1 MLNLAKYIQA
11 VVLGAAVTVGVLSL
25 TAHAGIA
32 AEFNLAVGYH
42 INSSPGTAAQTFVKE
57 LNLRTPRTKVR
68 IVASG
73 AMAREHEI
81 PAALTNGVIDLA
93 VAVWSVPKTIP
104 EFGVFDIPFLF
115 KDRNHLKNAA
125 DVMLPAVLN
134 SISERNGFIV
144 LGVFDFG
151 RRHIASTS
159 NPIRG
164 AEDLKGMRVR
174 TYGLKWTAAM
184 FKSYGSVPVALPIGE
199 VYEALNRGVIEA
211 QETSLASMVS
221 LRTYRAT
228 KYLSLTD
235 HSFNPGYLLMSMRA
249 WNKLSRT
256 EKRNFR
262 EAAQATTA
270 SVFAAT
276 ERTEQKAL
284 NTVSSTGI
292 KINKVPWER
301 FAKTSYRVYDWFAR
315 EVPSGSKLIS
325 MALSAGHR

>member
-1 MLNLAKYIQA
+1 
-11 VVLGAAVTVGVLSL
+11 
-25 TAHAGIA
+25 
-32 AEFNLAVGYH
+32 
-42 INSSPGTAAQTFVKE
+42 
-57 LNLRTPRTKVR
+57 
-68 IVASG
+68 
-73 AMAREHEI
+73 
-81 PAALTNGVIDLA
+81 
-93 VAVWSVPKTIP
+93 
-104 EFGVFDIPFLF
+104 
-115 KDRNHLKNAA
+115 
-125 DVMLPAVLN
+125 
-134 SISERNGFIV
+134 
-144 LGVFDFG
+144 
-151 RRHIASTS
+151 
-159 NPIRG
+159 
-164 AEDLKGMRVR
+164 
-174 TYGLKWTAAM
+174 
-184 FKSYGSVPVALPIGE
+184 
-199 VYEALNRGVIEA
+199 
-211 QETSLASMVS
+211 MVS